1 MIVSKCIIEEGDWS
15 VPPFSATITQACHGT
30 LPEERGM
37 NKLRYPRDV
46 EGLEAVRKRTGL
58 DRLGLSQTPH
68 WGSQNDVLP
77 LATLSLE
84 RALA

>member
-1 MIVSKCIIEEGDWS
+1 MIGHRAYL
-15 VPPFSATITQACHGT
+15 PSALQITQACHGT

-46 EGLEAVRKRTGL
+46 DNLEADRKRTGL

-68 WGSQNDVLP
+68 WGSQVDVLP
-77 LATLSLE
+77 LETLSLE